1 MQYLYNFFPA
11 YNIRPPMYNNTCG
24 ILEPTEPPTT
34 PTEVP
39 TTTIDEKVVGE
50 CRAMQVLK
58 TF

>member
-1 MQYLYNFFPA
+1 
-11 YNIRPPMYNNTCG
+11 MYNNTCG

-34 PTEVP
+34 PTETP

-58 TF
+58 TFLSIKRFVKDC